1 MKNLERVKEQCEFA
15 NKWLERAEKR
25 MEEGELEEAINA
37 VWLFFE
43 NAINVVKDVRN
54 NAPVFSHDK
63 TRIFEFYAKNGVL
76 KMDYS
81 TEFLRLERMRLS
93 ASFGQYSNS
102 IPVCSIEELKE
113 FVEKAKLLQ
122 KDMNATVDLVFTG
135 TNS

>member
-15 NKWLERAEKR
+15 NKWLGRAEKHT
-25 MEEGELEEAINA
+25 EESELEEAINA

-43 NAINVVKDVRN
+43 NAINVIKDVRN
-54 NAPVFSHDK
+54 NAPVFHHDK
-63 TRIFEFYAKNGVL
+63 AHIFEFYAKNGVL

-93 ASFGQYSNS
+93 ASFGQYSKS

-122 KDMNATVDLVFTG
+122 KEMDEMVG
-135 TNS
+135 P